1 MHKMASADMGKTG
14 KTVDE
19 ILEQIGQMGR
29 FQISRL
35 VMYCFLL
42 IPGAVQYL
50 NVYFLVAEAPWQC
63 VENSRACQLNGSF
76 TVGDPD
82 YDFRC
87 KINRSDWE
95 FSRYEGPHDSIVSEV
110 SS

>member
-1 MHKMASADMGKTG
+1 MGRTG

-35 VMYCFLL
+35 AMCCFLL
-42 IPGAVQYL
+42 MPATFQYL
-50 NVYFLVAEAPWQC
+50 NVYFIVAEAPWQC
-63 VENSRACQLNGSF
+63 VKNSTACQLNGSF
-76 TVGDPD
+76 MVGHPH

-95 FSRYEGPHDSIVSEV
+95 FARYEGPHDSIVSEV